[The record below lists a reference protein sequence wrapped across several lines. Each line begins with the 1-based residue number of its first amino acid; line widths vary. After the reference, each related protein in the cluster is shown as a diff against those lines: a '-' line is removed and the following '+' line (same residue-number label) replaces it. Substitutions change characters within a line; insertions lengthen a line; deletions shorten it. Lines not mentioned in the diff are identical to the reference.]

1 MKFLRRSWIK
11 GLLLLN
17 LLVMG
22 SLLFFG
28 WTEPKCAGEGA
39 WKSSV
44 APRIPKH
51 MMCVGERLLVDAKT
65 GKLGDASGKNVIP
78 LMVVPL
84 MLDLGE
90 FKNMMC
96 NISAPIRRLLL
107 VQNGEEAELQLYLQ
121 ELEKIYG
128 WTGRLIVKRH
138 PENIGYS
145 GAANIG
151 LRLAL
156 SLSREEAPFVFVTNS
171 DVTFSPEI
179 FPNLLND
186 TYTMTK
192 HDAAR
197 MDELAAEVANEPN
210 EHSRGSR
217 RKMKVLRSTP
227 KDNLLSTSALL
238 PDRVRYAPPDVRG
251 KEFSQHYGCFCV
263 NDHGACFTSVMLTRL
278 AISTVGYF
286 DENFYPAYFED
297 VEYGFRLK
305 LLGFKER
312 HIKYGT
318 FVHQTS
324 LNVRLSA
331 KLKTKEAIW
340 FRRVRPLGAT
350 YKYALAKWGRTG
362 MCCGGYEEPFNGTI
376 PVDVWVKD
384 AARIRRIQ
392 AYGHGEW
399 KRVPNVGYDTSLLEP
414 VMTKS

>member
-1 MKFLRRSWIK
+1 MNFLRRSWITA
-11 GLLLLN
+11 LLLLN

-22 SLLFFG
+22 LLLYFG
-28 WTEPKCAGEGA
+28 WTEPKCAGESAG
-39 WKSSV
+39 KFSV
-44 APRIPKH
+44 ALRVPKH
-51 MMCVGERLLVDAKT
+51 VMCVGERLLVDAKT
-65 GKLGDASGKNVIP
+65 GKLGDVSGSNVIP

-84 MLDLGE
+84 MLDLEE
-90 FKNMMC
+90 FKKMMC
-96 NISAPIRRLLL
+96 NISVPIRRLLL
-107 VQNGEEAELQLYLQ
+107 VQNGREAGLQLHLQ
-121 ELEKIYG
+121 ELEKMYG
-128 WTGRLIVKRH
+128 WTGRLTVKRH

-171 DVTFSPEI
+171 DVSFSPEL
-179 FPNLLND
+179 FLNLLRD

-192 HDAAR
+192 DDAAR

-210 EHSRGSR
+210 EYSRGSQ
-217 RKMKVLRSTP
+217 RKMRVLRSTS
-227 KDNLLSTSALL
+227 KDSLLSTSALL
-238 PDRVRYAPPDVRG
+238 PDRIRYAPSDVRE

-318 FVHQTS
+318 FVHEMD
-324 LNVRLSA
+324 LNIRIAEKQKS
-331 KLKTKEAIW
+331 KEAIW
-340 FRRVRPLGAT
+340 FSRVKPLGAT

-362 MCCGGYEEPFNGTI
+362 MCCGGYNEPFNGTI

-392 AYGHGEW
+392 AYGRGDQ
-399 KRVPNVGYDTSLLEP
+399 KRIPNLGYNMALLER